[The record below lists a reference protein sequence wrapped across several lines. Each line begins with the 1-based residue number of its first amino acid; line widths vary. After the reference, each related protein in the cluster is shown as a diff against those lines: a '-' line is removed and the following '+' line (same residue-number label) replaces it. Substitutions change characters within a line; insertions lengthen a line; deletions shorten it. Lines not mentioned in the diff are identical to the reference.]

1 MKKKIRKKICIK
13 EYKDGAYIYGH
24 YLSIVCQNWV
34 LLNLDDEIKEKDDG
48 EIYYLVCMPYIS
60 NY

>member
-1 MKKKIRKKICIK
+1 MKKNRKKIELK
-13 EYKDGAYIYGH
+13 EYQRGAYISGH
-24 YLSIVCQNWV
+24 YLSIICQNWV
-34 LLNLDDEIKEKDDG
+34 LLNIDEEVKQSDDG